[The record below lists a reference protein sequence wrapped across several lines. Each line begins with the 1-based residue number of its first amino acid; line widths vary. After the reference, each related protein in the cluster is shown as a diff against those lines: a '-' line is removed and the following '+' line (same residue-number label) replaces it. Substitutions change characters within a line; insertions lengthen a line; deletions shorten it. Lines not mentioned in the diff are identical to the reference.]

1 MAHPQIAAFARL
13 ADGGAIANRK
23 IEGQKTM
30 LGRTMH
36 GIFYDEIHDEITVPQ
51 PFSQSVMTFRG
62 GANGEEAPIRVI
74 QGLRTQLR
82 NPDKVTV
89 DPVHNEIFVPEVSV
103 ESRVLVFAREANGN
117 VAPIRILEGPGT
129 PWGPS
134 EVAVDPVHNL
144 LVVSASWQEG
154 GDSRRGLMIFNR
166 TDEGNV
172 KPRAIISGPKTGL
185 QRTSRINVYPPR
197 GLVFVSV
204 PGPGTGPGERIASDA
219 SFVGVWNILQDQ
231 GDVPP
236 RWKIGGPKGLLR
248 QPRGVTYDAK
258 NKTVIVSDKYL
269 NAVMTYYF
277 PEIF

>member
-1 MAHPQIAAFARL
+1 
-13 ADGGAIANRK
+13 
-23 IEGQKTM
+23 M

-62 GANGEEAPIRVI
+62 GADGEEPPIRVI
-74 QGLRTQLR
+74 QGPRTRLR

-89 DPVHNEIFVPEVSV
+89 DPVHNEIFVPDGNSLLVFSRSANGDV
-103 ESRVLVFAREANGN
+103 APLRVLG
-117 VAPIRILEGPGT
+117 GPDDSQ
-129 PWGPS
+129 WDPS
-134 EVAVDPVHNL
+134 EVAVDPVHDL
-144 LVVSASWQEG
+144 LVVSVSWQEG

-172 KPRAIISGPKTGL
+172 KPRAVISGPKTRL
-185 QRTSRINVYPPR
+185 YRTSRINVYPPR
-197 GLVFVSV
+197 GMILVSV
-204 PGPGTGPGERIASDA
+204 PGPGTGPGEGLASDA
-219 SFVGVWNILQDQ
+219 AFVGVWSILQDN

-236 RWKIGGPKGLLR
+236 RWKIGGPKGMLR
-248 QPRGVTYDAK
+248 QPRGVTFDAK
-258 NKTVIVSDKYL
+258 NQSVIVSDKYL

>member
-1 MAHPQIAAFARL
+1 
-13 ADGGAIANRK
+13 
-23 IEGQKTM
+23 
-30 LGRTMH
+30 MH

-62 GANGEEAPIRVI
+62 GANGEEPPIRVI
-74 QGLRTQLR
+74 QGPRTRLR
-82 NPDKVTV
+82 NPDKLTV
-89 DPVHNEIFVPEVSV
+89 DPVHNEIYVPDQRG
-103 ESRVLVFAREANGN
+103 ESEVLVFSREANGN
-117 VAPIRILEGPGT
+117 VAPIRVLKGPGT
-129 PWGPS
+129 QWSPS

-154 GDSRRGLMIFNR
+154 GDRASGLLIFNR

-172 KPRAIISGPKTGL
+172 KPKAMIHGPKTGITRT
-185 QRTSRINVYPPR
+185 QRIQVYPPR
-197 GLVFVSV
+197 GLVLAAV
-204 PGPGTGPGERIASDA
+204 PGPRSGPGERLSSDEA
-219 SFVGVWNILQDQ
+219 FVGVWSMLEDN

-236 RWKIGGPKGLLR
+236 RWRIGGPQGMLR
-248 QPRGVTYDAK
+248 QPRGVTFDAK

>member
-1 MAHPQIAAFARL
+1 
-13 ADGGAIANRK
+13 
-23 IEGQKTM
+23 M

-185 QRTSRINVYPPR
+185 QRTSRINVYPSR

-219 SFVGVWNILQDQ
+219 SFVGVWNILQDK